1 MAIAAIT
8 GLAAEARLLRRI
20 GIAAVATGGQPARIA
35 NTAGSLP
42 ANSSLLSFGI
52 AGGLARGLAPGT
64 IVLPLRVQAAS
75 GAAYPVDMDWR
86 GRVAASLAAR
96 GMVALDGDL
105 FGAPRPI
112 ATATEK
118 EALNRRTG
126 AIAVDLESHVLARAA
141 QRHGRP
147 FLALRAVADG
157 AELDL
162 PPAAAIGLDTDGRAA
177 PGRVLMALLREPQ
190 QLAALLRVARVT
202 RLALAALAKA
212 VEALREID

>member
-20 GIAAVATGGQPARIA
+20 GISAVATGGQPARIA
-35 NTAGSLP
+35 NSAEGLP
-42 ANSSLLSFGI
+42 ANVSLLSFGI
-52 AGGLARGLAPGT
+52 AGGLVPGLAPGT
-64 IVLPLRVQAAS
+64 IILPLRVLAAS
-75 GAAYPVDMDWR
+75 GASYSVDADWR
-86 GRVAASLAAR
+86 GRVAAALSAR

-105 FGAPRPI
+105 FGAPRAI
-112 ATATEK
+112 AASTEK

-147 FLALRAVADG
+147 FLALRAIADG
-157 AELDL
+157 AEHTL
-162 PPAAAIGLDTDGRAA
+162 PPAAAVGLDSDGRAA
-177 PGRVLMALLREPQ
+177 PGQVLLALLREPQ
-190 QLAALLRVARVT
+190 QLSALLGAARVT

-212 VEALREID
+212 VEALREV